1 MRQTEK
7 RLKYCYCNRR
17 GNGMKNQTL
26 FRRSQPFP
34 RTTESQLNPKRCGD
48 ENVDF
53 PGLNFLKI
61 SRGNFSALGQ
71 FILRQPLA
79 YPLPAHVGTKDLD
92 SLPFFL
98 GNGHDIL
105 HRFLMVEMNDTY
117 IVKRFWILLAMFDA
131 RLRISIRTRLAG
143 FNFSG
148 TTAIFNRINKHR
160 ETT

>member
-1 MRQTEK
+1 
-7 RLKYCYCNRR
+7 
-17 GNGMKNQTL
+17 MKNQTL

-34 RTTESQLNPKRCGD
+34 WTTKCQFNPKRCGD

-53 PGLNFLKI
+53 SGLNFLEI
-61 SRGNFSALGQ
+61 SRGNFSAFGQ

-79 YPLPAHVGTKDLD
+79 HSLPAHIRTKDLD

-98 GNGHDIL
+98 GNCHGIL
-105 HRFLMVEMNDTY
+105 HRFLMMEMNDTY
-117 IVKRFWILLAMFDA
+117 IVKRFRILLAMFDA

-148 TTAIFNRINKHR
+148 TTTMFNRITELK

>member
-1 MRQTEK
+1 
-7 RLKYCYCNRR
+7 
-17 GNGMKNQTL
+17 MKNQTL

-34 RTTESQLNPKRCGD
+34 GTTECQLNPKRCGN

-61 SRGNFSALGQ
+61 SRSNFSALGQ

-79 YPLPAHVGTKDLD
+79 YPLPAHVGAKDLD
-92 SLPFFL
+92 SLPFIL

-105 HRFLMVEMNDTY
+105 HRFLIVKMNDTY
-117 IVKRFWILLAMFDA
+117 IVKIFQILLAMFDA
-131 RLRISIRTRLAG
+131 RLRISIRTRPAG

-148 TTAIFNRINKHR
+148 TTTIFNHITELK

>member
-1 MRQTEK
+1 M
-7 RLKYCYCNRR
+7 
-17 GNGMKNQTL
+17 
-26 FRRSQPFP
+26 
-34 RTTESQLNPKRCGD
+34 NPKRRSD

-53 PGLNFLKI
+53 PGLNFLKVA
-61 SRGNFSALGQ
+61 RGNFSAFGQ
-71 FILRQPLA
+71 FILRQTLVH
-79 YPLPAHVGTKDLD
+79 PLPAHVRAEDLD

-117 IVKRFWILLAMFDA
+117 IVKSFRILLAMFDA

-148 TTAIFNRINKHR
+148 TTAIFNRINKRR

>member
-1 MRQTEK
+1 
-7 RLKYCYCNRR
+7 
-17 GNGMKNQTL
+17 MKNQTL

-34 RTTESQLNPKRCGD
+34 GTTESQLNPKRCGD

-71 FILRQPLA
+71 FILRQTLA
-79 YPLPAHVGTKDLD
+79 HPLPAHVGTEDLD

-98 GNGHDIL
+98 GNCHGIL

-117 IVKRFWILLAMFDA
+117 IVKRFRILLAMFDA
-131 RLRISIRTRLAG
+131 RLRILTRTKLTG

-148 TTAIFNRINKHR
+148 ITAIFNRITELK

>member
-1 MRQTEK
+1 
-7 RLKYCYCNRR
+7 
-17 GNGMKNQTL
+17 MKNQAL

-34 RTTESQLNPKRCGD
+34 GTTKCQLNPKRCGD

-53 PGLNFLKI
+53 SGLNFLKI

-79 YPLPAHVGTKDLD
+79 YPLPAHIGAKDLD

-105 HRFLMVEMNDTY
+105 HRFLMVKMNDTY
-117 IVKRFWILLAMFDA
+117 IVKRFRILLAMFDA
-131 RLRISIRTRLAG
+131 RLRILIRTRLTG

-148 TTAIFNRINKHR
+148 TTTIFNRITELK